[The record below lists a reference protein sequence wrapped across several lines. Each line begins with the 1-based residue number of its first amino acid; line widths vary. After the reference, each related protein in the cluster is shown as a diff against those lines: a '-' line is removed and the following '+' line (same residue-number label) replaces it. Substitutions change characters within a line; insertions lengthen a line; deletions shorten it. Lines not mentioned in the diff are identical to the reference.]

1 MNVMIAATYSAPKS
15 GNFIPS
21 VIALGRLITRN
32 GGTAVYVVPEERDW
46 ADWIRNEGFNIVVT
60 GKQALNPDN
69 QIMLLKQLIE
79 NYKINLIH
87 LHFGMFCHAATH
99 HTKELKDV
107 KIIIHDHMGFSPHSN
122 MLKQRLTLIAHSLD
136 YALKGISLIAV
147 QKKKTES
154 YMFLRRKWY
163 IPNGLSMERNI
174 DYSMTREECRE
185 TLGVK
190 PSDKVCLLLGWDMKR
205 KGFDIALKAIRKC
218 RKNDSNIVL
227 GLIGVGQGTPTDHTR
242 EFMARET
249 PDIDPEEPW
258 IKYFNNYEDI
268 FAVYRAIDVYL
279 MASRNEGLPYS
290 VLEAISQNTPIVIS
304 DIQENRFA
312 KSYSNSYY
320 YPVEDDD
327 ACAEAIMK
335 AMKTGFIETN
345 SAEFLKKYG
354 VDEWCHKILK
364 VYDIVTGK

>member
-46 ADWIRNEGFNIVVT
+46 ADWIRKEGFDIVIT
-60 GKQALNPDN
+60 GKQTMKSDN
-69 QIMLLKQLIE
+69 QIELLKQLIE
-79 NYKINLIH
+79 KYQIDIIH
-87 LHFGMFCHAATH
+87 LHFGMFHHVATH

-122 MLKQRLTLIAHSLD
+122 MLKQRLLLIVHSLE
-136 YALKGISLIAV
+136 YVLKGISLIAV
-147 QKKKTES
+147 QKKKAES
-154 YMFLRRKWY
+154 YLLLRKKWY
-163 IPNGLSMERNI
+163 IPNGLSLERNI

-205 KGFDIALKAIRKC
+205 KGFDIALKAIKKC
-218 RKNDSNIVL
+218 RKMDSDIVL
-227 GLIGVGQGTPTDHTR
+227 GLIGLGQGAPDNNTR

-249 PDIDPEEPW
+249 PDIDPDEPW

-268 FAVYRAIDVYL
+268 FAVYRAVEVYL

-290 VLEAISQNTPIVIS
+290 VLEAISQDTPIVVS
-304 DIQENRFA
+304 DIHENRFA

-320 YPVEDDD
+320 YPVEEID

-354 VDEWCHKILK
+354 VDEWCQRILE